1 MPKVVT
7 RPSAHRTARAPKTTT
22 PAKKPAR
29 APEKQ
34 PPTPAKPKASDT
46 FEPAKPAA
54 TTSPVAASCLNG
66 VEPASQ
72 ALMEAVKAH
81 GRTIQIAQPGSDEM
95 RYLDYM
101 GAEANVGGVGMTD
114 ILLRAHPS
122 KAGLLE
128 EFLHGTQAK
137 LGMLDQYGQQACE
150 VKIKDF
156 MVRHAKMLGLS
167 AEDVAILQK
176 LKVEEQKLLDQAGGR

>member
-7 RPSAHRTARAPKTTT
+7 RTTSNRAARTTKAST
-22 PAKKPAR
+22 PKKPAK
-29 APEKQ
+29 AAEKQ
-34 PPTPAKPKASDT
+34 APAKPKVDDA
-46 FEPAKPAA
+46 FEPARK
-54 TTSPVAASCLNG
+54 TTSNDPVMASSLAG

-72 ALMEAVKAH
+72 ALIDAVKAH

-101 GAEANVGGVGMTD
+101 GAEANVGGVGNTD
-114 ILLRAHPS
+114 ILLRSHPS

-128 EFLHGTQAK
+128 EFLHGTQFK
-137 LGMLDQYGQQACE
+137 LGMIDKYGQQACE

-156 MVRHAKMLGLS
+156 MIRHAKLLGLGP
-167 AEDVAILQK
+167 EDVAILQK
-176 LKVEEQKLLDQAGGR
+176 LKVEEQKILDQAGGR